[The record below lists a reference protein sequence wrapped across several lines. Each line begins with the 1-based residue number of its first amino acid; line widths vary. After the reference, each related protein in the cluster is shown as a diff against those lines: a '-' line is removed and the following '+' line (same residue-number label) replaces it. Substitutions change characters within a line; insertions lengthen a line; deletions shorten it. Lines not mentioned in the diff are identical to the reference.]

1 MNQRSFASRLRTYA
15 GTVTVSTLRLVPGAG
30 GQHTESIINADIE
43 AQHQQV
49 NRNARAGD
57 SAEITLSRDVFLFDR
72 TVINILIDDIVRLSS
87 VDYVV
92 LNTLLVGITNIQL
105 QVETEAQPK

>member
-1 MNQRSFASRLRTYA
+1 MNQRPFASRLRTYT
-15 GTVTVSTLRLVPGAG
+15 GTVTVSTIRLVPGAG
-30 GQHTESIINADIE
+30 GQHTESTINTDIE
-43 AQHQQV
+43 AQHQQLQ
-49 NRNARAGD
+49 RRGAPGD
-57 SAEITLSRDVFLFDR
+57 SAEITVTLDIFLFDR
-72 TVINILIDDIVRLSS
+72 TVTNILIDDIIRFDS